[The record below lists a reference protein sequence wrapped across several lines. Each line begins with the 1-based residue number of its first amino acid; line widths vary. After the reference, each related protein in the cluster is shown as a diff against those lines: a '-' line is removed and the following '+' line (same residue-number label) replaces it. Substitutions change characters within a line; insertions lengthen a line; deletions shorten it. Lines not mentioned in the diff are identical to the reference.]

1 MGILIFVDFFVGYQV
16 KCQNN
21 SNNNIAKIPT
31 QLNQSMTHGFSKCA
45 AIFSHLSA
53 KYQPKRL

>member
-21 SNNNIAKIPT
+21 SNNNSAKIPT
-31 QLNQSMTHGFSKCA
+31 QLNQVQTYSQR
-45 AIFSHLSA
+45 
-53 KYQPKRL
+53 YR